1 MEVDGQKQSF
11 QDGVGP
17 RDGRPGRGTRES
29 GGALTLLSPRLPGL
43 SLGVSVPLG
52 WTSILTLWDFTESD
66 TTEVT

>member
-1 MEVDGQKQSF
+1 MDGQKQLL

-29 GGALTLLSPRLPGL
+29 GGALTLLRPRLPGL
-43 SLGVSVPLG
+43 SRGVSVLLG
-52 WTSILTLWDFTESD
+52 WTSILTLWGCTESD